1 MVTDTDDEPD
11 EFDDEDDQD
20 AQDDHDPDVDRPRDP
35 APSEATSPRRR
46 GRLPGRWPADLG
58 PGDLEAYRRRFGLSE
73 QRLADHLGVSVP
85 TLRGWTKG
93 GKAPA
98 AERHAEL
105 RAKLREEYVAP
116 ETPGTAP
123 RRGRPPRLAPSA
135 PLDAAAPED
144 EPPAPPAAERTGS
157 TARAIVELAAA
168 YLRTPGGQHLTP
180 SELVALLERIRRT
193 VE

>member
-1 MVTDTDDEPD
+1 MVRTDADDEPA

-20 AQDDHDPDVDRPRDP
+20 DADDEGVDRPGAP
-35 APSEATSPRRR
+35 ARSETTPPRRR
-46 GRLPGRWPADLG
+46 GRQPGRWPSDLG

-73 QRLADHLGVSVP
+73 QRLADHLGVSLP

-93 GKAPA
+93 GRAPA
-98 AERHAEL
+98 AERHDEL

-116 ETPGTAP
+116 EAPGAPP

-144 EPPAPPAAERTGS
+144 APPAPPAAERAGS